1 MHKIYFSKAAVV
13 EESCS
18 PVHPADLQTDTI
30 DVGGAHD
37 PDQSSQ
43 HRANDG
49 PVLGALRS
57 GPLLLVAPSHS
68 G

>member
-1 MHKIYFSKAAVV
+1 MAA
-13 EESCS
+13 
-18 PVHPADLQTDTI
+18 ADLQTDAV

-37 PDQSSQ
+37 PDQGSQ

-57 GPLLLVAPSHS
+57 GPLLLMTLPHS
-68 G
+68 R